1 MKVNSVG
8 STYFIKPDLSIVYNR
23 KYKRTS
29 YERRKEIT
37 DMKEKKDLDVVLDIN
52 TLYGFLTELVSE
64 EEKMDNFFK
73 GLRYSNN
80 NFVIMHRFLSKV
92 TTLIGEDRNLDVI
105 KCFDYNS
112 KDKYYSSFRGVLFR
126 VEKQTSSKNL
136 EELFN
141 LIMEERDMIL
151 QYVDEIKIDKKQKA
165 ILVQLKDYI
174 DCI

>member
-1 MKVNSVG
+1 MK
-8 STYFIKPDLSIVYNR
+8 
-23 KYKRTS
+23 
-29 YERRKEIT
+29 
-37 DMKEKKDLDVVLDIN
+37 KKKAKDIDVVLDIN

-92 TTLIGEDRNLDVI
+92 TTLVGDNQNLDII

-126 VEKQTSSKNL
+126 IENQKSQKQL
-136 EELFN
+136 EELFA
-141 LIMEERDMIL
+141 LLMSEQEMVLSYIEEIS
-151 QYVDEIKIDKKQKA
+151 IDKKQKA
-165 ILVQLKDYI
+165 ILVQLKEYI